1 MSDEKNCPH
10 INILPH
16 KLFVN
21 KKKKLLMK
29 YKLLVPNLKI
39 YLDQI
44 LIIFTPRK
52 NQILEVVPTAKSRIK
67 NTKQF

>member
-1 MSDEKNCPH
+1 
-10 INILPH
+10 
-16 KLFVN
+16 
-21 KKKKLLMK
+21 MK

-52 NQILEVVPTAKSRIK
+52 NQILEVIPAEKRRIK
-67 NTKQF
+67 NRKQF